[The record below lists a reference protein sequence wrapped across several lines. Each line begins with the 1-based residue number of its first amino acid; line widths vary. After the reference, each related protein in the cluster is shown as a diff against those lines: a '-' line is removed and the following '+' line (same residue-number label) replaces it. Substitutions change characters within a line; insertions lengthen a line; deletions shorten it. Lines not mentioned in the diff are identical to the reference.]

1 MEDKFTKLN
10 LNGVEKYVSAIYD
23 GSGND
28 IAATY
33 ETKLDATSKE
43 STLKGFITTANA
55 AIESLNTRVVI
66 TESFLNSINK
76 NKQDIQTNL
85 TTIQALQQA
94 DTTFQQTLNNLT
106 IKVGDNTTTVTELK
120 GITGTLNS
128 NFSGLNNQVG
138 KLEAIIEDEASGM
151 DALNRQADKNT
162 ADIATADQAIHLL
175 QLGKV
180 STETFEAL
188 VARVVALEEALA
200 ANHPT
205 AVEPAE

>member
-10 LNGVEKYVSAIYD
+10 LNGVEKHVSAIYD

-43 STLKGFITTANA
+43 SALNGLITTANQ
-55 AIESLNTRVVI
+55 AITALTERVVT
-66 TESFLNSINK
+66 TEGFSTSIQK
-76 NKQDIQTNL
+76 NAQDIQTNL
-85 TTIQALQQA
+85 ASIQALQQA
-94 DTTFQQTLNNLT
+94 DTTFQSTLDTLT
-106 IKVGDNTTTVTELK
+106 IKVGENTTAVAEVKST
-120 GITGTLNS
+120 TGTLS
-128 NFSGLNNQVG
+128 SSFLGLNTQVG
-138 KLEAIIEDEASGM
+138 KLEAIIEDEASGI
-151 DALNRQADKNT
+151 DALNAQADQNT
-162 ADIATADQAIHLL
+162 ADIATANQAIGLL
-175 QLGKV
+175 QSGKV

-205 AVEPAE
+205 TAEPAE